1 MPRLLLALPL
11 LFLAPLVALPQKDD
25 QPPAAKKK
33 ADAKP
38 PEPLTAPDT
47 YAGLKLRSIGP
58 AVCSGRVVDLAVD
71 PRNKNLYYVA
81 VASGGVWKTTNN
93 GTSWTPIFDDQGSY
107 SIGCL
112 AIDPKSPNTVWVGT
126 GENNSQRSVGYGDG
140 VYKSLDAGKS
150 WKKVGLE

>member
-1 MPRLLLALPL
+1 MLLRRLLALPL
-11 LFLAPLVALPQKDD
+11 LFLAPLTALTQKADP
-25 QPPAAKKK
+25 PPAAKK

-38 PEPLTAPDT
+38 ADPLTAADT
-47 YAGLKLRSIGP
+47 YAGLKLRAIGP

-93 GTSWTPIFDDQGSY
+93 GTTWTPIFDDQGSY

-112 AIDPKSPNTVWVGT
+112 A
-126 GENNSQRSVGYGDG
+126 
-140 VYKSLDAGKS
+140 L
-150 WKKVGLE
+150 